1 MGRKPKG
8 SVVSRPVP
16 SIQKAFA
23 ILEFFCSTNRGHTIS
38 QITRIFKIPVS
49 TCSSVLYTLIF
60 CGYLR
65 RDDSGVFSLTM
76 KLLGQ
81 ANKGLSQIEIND
93 IAHPELEKLT
103 IATGLASALF
113 TREGNLVVCL
123 AKVEGTGHVRTA
135 AHVGKQM
142 PMHATC
148 TGKAILAYLP
158 DEELG
163 KIVGSSDLRQL
174 TENTITSISL
184 LKKELARVRSQGY
197 AVDNQE
203 YGIGVRGI
211 SAPVFDNKG
220 RVVAAISA
228 SGATFE
234 LDRKKV
240 TVISAVKAASLE
252 VSKTLGYSESIVN
265 NVYPHLA
272 DSNMER
278 SSTGLESMEGV

>member
-1 MGRKPKG
+1 
-8 SVVSRPVP
+8 
-16 SIQKAFA
+16 
-23 ILEFFCSTNRGHTIS
+23 
-38 QITRIFKIPVS
+38 
-49 TCSSVLYTLIF
+49 
-60 CGYLR
+60 
-65 RDDSGVFSLTM
+65 M